1 MGLAEWISRFS
12 PNYINC
18 KLQLKKIGFDPK
30 RSSQHLAIKA
40 L

>member
-1 MGLAEWISRFS
+1 MDLAERISWFS
-12 PNYINC
+12 PNYINW
-18 KLQLKKIGFDPK
+18 KSQLKQIGFDPK